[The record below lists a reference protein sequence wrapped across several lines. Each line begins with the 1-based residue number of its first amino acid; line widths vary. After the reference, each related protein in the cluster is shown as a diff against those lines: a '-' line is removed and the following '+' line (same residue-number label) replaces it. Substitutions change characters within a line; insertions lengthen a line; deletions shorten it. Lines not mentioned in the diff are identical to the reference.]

1 MVYNC
6 QLIKMKK
13 IIFIFILCK
22 SILICHAQV
31 FFNTS
36 FHSID
41 TNGPM
46 GECWL
51 PMNEENDVYFSDVII
66 CNDLSTEHIMS
77 AIQNWLAFL
86 QMDVNLEVENL
97 YVGKNMLQFEGKL
110 PVGKKYIGTPAVL
123 TFVELNWETSI
134 SDVEF
139 RCRIEVKDGKFR
151 YTFKNFITERWRI
164 RGAGE
169 GSGPTNQIHWQ
180 RVNSLTKERERYSE
194 RSKRYAEKT
203 KEIRMEWSA
212 YEMESESIN
221 NMVDELRECCKEK
234 KIEFDF

>member
-1 MVYNC
+1 M
-6 QLIKMKK
+6 
-13 IIFIFILCK
+13 II
-22 SILICHAQV
+22 A
-31 FFNTS
+31 TS

-151 YTFKNFITERWRI
+151 YTFKNFITER
-164 RGAGE
+164 E
-169 GSGPTNQIHWQ
+169 GVSYEEIWDHCNGNGSAASGRNC
-180 RVNSLTKERERYSE
+180 
-194 RSKRYAEKT
+194 RSCRC
-203 KEIRMEWSA
+203 M
-212 YEMESESIN
+212 
-221 NMVDELRECCKEK
+221 
-234 KIEFDF
+234 